1 MLALKSIGEL
11 ISKWVSAIVTKV
23 EMQILKNREPKRL
36 QSKCAAILFL
46 VMVLMIVGNGLIM
59 VSLTDW
65 SLLEGVY
72 FWFVTLTT
80 IGFGDYVPIPSRRIK
95 KLTVNKSQN
104 YEIDTESFDGGDVT
118 LSIFKETFVT
128 FFFIICLC
136 IVSSVLN
143 SIMAA
148 IEEHK
153 CRPQLP
159 GCVPRKTRDHT
170 DTEENNAQPA
180 GRETNVTYLDME
192 NFGFQREMP
201 EMQQAKSIRQQ

>member
-1 MLALKSIGEL
+1 
-11 ISKWVSAIVTKV
+11 
-23 EMQILKNREPKRL
+23 
-36 QSKCAAILFL
+36 
-46 VMVLMIVGNGLIM
+46 
-59 VSLTDW
+59 
-65 SLLEGVY
+65 
-72 FWFVTLTT
+72 
-80 IGFGDYVPIPSRRIK
+80 
-95 KLTVNKSQN
+95 
-104 YEIDTESFDGGDVT
+104 
-118 LSIFKETFVT
+118 
-128 FFFIICLC
+128 
-136 IVSSVLN
+136 
-143 SIMAA
+143 MAA